1 MQRSLVF
8 GLCAFLVSSPASAQM
23 NASDLK
29 WGPAPP
35 SLPPGAELAVLSG
48 DPSKEGMFTMRVRF
62 PAGFTVQPHHHPAD
76 ELVTV
81 IEGDFAL
88 GMGDTFDK
96 SKMTQLKQGG
106 YAVAAKTMNHY
117 VTSASGGTVQITSM
131 GPFQIIYANPKDDPR
146 NNKTRNIV
154 RGKE

>member
-1 MQRSLVF
+1 MKRL
-8 GLCAFLVSSPASAQM
+8 FLGFSMLLAGSAATSPAWAQM
-23 NASDLK
+23 NNADLK

-35 SLPPGAELAVLSG
+35 GLPAGAQLAVLSG
-48 DPSKEGMFTMRVRF
+48 DPGKEGMFTMRVKF
-62 PAGFTVQPHHHPAD
+62 PAGFTVPPHHHPAD

-81 IEGDFAL
+81 IDGDFAL

-96 SKMTQLKQGG
+96 AKMTALKPGG

-117 VTSASGGTVQITSM
+117 VTSAGGGIVQITSN

-146 NNKTRNIV
+146 K
-154 RGKE
+154 K

>member
-1 MQRSLVF
+1 MTRVF
-8 GLCAFLVSSPASAQM
+8 LAGLLFTTAFAASSPAVAQM
-23 NASDLK
+23 NPSDMK

-35 SLPPGAELAVLSG
+35 GLPAGAQLAVLSG
-48 DPSKEGMFTMRVRF
+48 NPEKEGMFTMRVKF
-62 PAGFTVQPHHHPAD
+62 PAGYTVPPHHHPAD

-81 IEGDFAL
+81 IEGDFML

-96 SKMTQLKQGG
+96 TKMAAMKPGG

-117 VTSASGGTVQITSM
+117 VTSANGGIVQITSH

-146 NNKTRNIV
+146 GAK
-154 RGKE
+154 